1 MHKRKRQEAMH
12 AVADLKNEVFHLRNE
27 LTDKEKNIL
36 KRNIRSIEKTLDAH
50 FYTI

>member
-1 MHKRKRQEAMH
+1 MNKYKRKEALD
-12 AVADLKNEVFHLRNE
+12 AVRDLKAEVFSIREE